1 MNVLV
6 TGGTG
11 FLGQAVVRQLHH
23 DNHHVHLLARNPH
36 APVPNALAAHDNVTV
51 HGGNLLDPP
60 SIPPAVANLD
70 AVIHLVGIISEIGP
84 QTFQNVHVNAT
95 RNLLDASRDA
105 RIRRFIHV
113 SALGARP
120 GAASR
125 YHRTKWDAEQ
135 IVRRADLS
143 WTVFRPGII
152 YGPNDGFVCLFARI
166 SRWSPVI
173 PLIGGGLA
181 RFQPVRVE
189 DVATSLVG
197 ALTEPQARGQTFD
210 LCGHEILTLRQI
222 VDSILTV
229 TQRKRLKLA
238 VPVPLARAQAP
249 LLEAVFTRLLKR
261 PSPLNRDQIIMLQED
276 NLGDP
281 QPATDLFNLPRVPF
295 ADGLAAFLRPN
306 TAQASML

>member
-23 DNHHVHLLARNPH
+23 HNHHVHLLARNPR
-36 APVPNALAAHDNVTV
+36 APASNTLAAHGNVTL
-51 HGGNLLDPP
+51 HQGNLLDPP
-60 SIPPAVANLD
+60 SITPAVANLD
-70 AVIHLVGIISEIGP
+70 AVVHLVGIISEFGP

-95 RNLLDASRDA
+95 RHLLEAA
-105 RIRRFIHV
+105 RHARVPRFIHV
-113 SALGARP
+113 SALGTRP

-135 IVRRADLS
+135 SVRRADLA
-143 WTVFRPGII
+143 WTVFRPSII
-152 YGPNDGFVCLFARI
+152 YGPSDQFVCLFARI
-166 SRWSPVI
+166 AQWSPLI

-189 DVATSLVG
+189 DVATAIAG
-197 ALTEPQARGQTFD
+197 ALHEPQAMGRTFD

-222 VDSILTV
+222 VDTILAV
-229 TQRKRLKLA
+229 TQRKRLTLTI
-238 VPVPLARAQAP
+238 PVPIARAQAP
-249 LLEAVFTRLLKR
+249 LLEWVFSTLLKR
-261 PSPLNRDQIIMLQED
+261 PPPLNRDQIIMLQED

-281 QPATDLFNLPRVPF
+281 QPATDLFSLPRVPF

-306 TAQASML
+306 AAQASML